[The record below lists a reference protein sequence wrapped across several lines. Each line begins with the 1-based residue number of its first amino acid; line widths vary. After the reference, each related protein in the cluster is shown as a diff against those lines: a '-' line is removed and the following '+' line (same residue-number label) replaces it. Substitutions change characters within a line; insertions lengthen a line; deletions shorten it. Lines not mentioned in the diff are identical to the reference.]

1 MSQATSVSIL
11 WGVLYDWVTG
21 VLPGI
26 EVVNAYKDGP
36 APSGEYIAI
45 DYSGSWR
52 LAGTT
57 PHVVAGTDENKTQ
70 IGPRV
75 YTYTGSVVVR
85 DVCGDGES
93 LLLLSESLDNRETVD
108 AFAAAG
114 FSVLR
119 TRGPEQVPS
128 LEQSRWR
135 SESILTLEMAWARG
149 YAGTTPS
156 MESVE
161 VVQESREDLVTEGG
175 DNLVDADKNNLQ
187 AVEILN
193 IFNVE

>member
-1 MSQATSVSIL
+1 MSQATSISIL
-11 WGVLYDWVTG
+11 WGVLYDWVTR
-21 VLPGI
+21 VLPGL
-26 EVVNAYKDGP
+26 EVVKAYKDGP

-52 LAGTT
+52 PAGTT
-57 PHVVAGTDENKTQ
+57 PHVVAGTDEHETQ

-119 TRGPEQVPS
+119 IRGPEQVPS

-156 MESVE
+156 MKSVE
-161 VVQESREDLVTEGG
+161 VTNESFPGS
-175 DNLVDADKNNLQ
+175 
-187 AVEILN
+187 
-193 IFNVE
+193 

>member
-11 WGVLYDWVTG
+11 WGVLYDWVTR

-26 EVVNAYKDGP
+26 EVVKAYKDGP

-135 SESILTLEMAWARG
+135 SESILTLEMVWARG

-161 VVQESREDLVTEGG
+161 IVQESREDLVTEDS

>member
-11 WGVLYDWVTG
+11 WCVLYDWVTG

-26 EVVNAYKDGP
+26 EVVKAYKDGP
-36 APSGEYIAI
+36 SPSGEYIAI

-52 LAGTT
+52 PAGTT